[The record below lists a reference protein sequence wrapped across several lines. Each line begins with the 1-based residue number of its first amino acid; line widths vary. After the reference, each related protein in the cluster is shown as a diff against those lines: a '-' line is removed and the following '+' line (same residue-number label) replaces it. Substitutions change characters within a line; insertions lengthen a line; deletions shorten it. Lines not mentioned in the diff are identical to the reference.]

1 MQKKPSS
8 YPGKRM
14 SPEREEQETT
24 SLGES
29 SFILKRSLQH
39 LSEGSPP
46 NTKDTKKYLAK
57 RSRRGYLDIPYGI
70 TLSNCSRGPPHHYPG
85 GSSPLPKVRSRK
97 CKNS

>member
-1 MQKKPSS
+1 MRKKPSL

-14 SPEREEQETT
+14 SPEREGRETT
-24 SLGES
+24 SSGES

-57 RSRRGYLDIPYGI
+57 RSRRGYLNIPYG
-70 TLSNCSRGPPHHYPG
+70 TMLSNCSRGPPHRYPG
-85 GSSPLPKVRSRK
+85 SSSPLPKAKSWK
-97 CKNS
+97 HKNS